1 MILRRSEQQA
11 AADPVTQTYERI
23 EQMLMQN
30 IIRHVKNYD
39 QLIDSDEW
47 LMQKLAEIGKLNKEN
62 ISIISKAAKGNRKSI
77 ENMCYEIADLVMSR
91 IEPGF
96 KDYER
101 MLAVEE
107 DEYVPPVSKSKNVKK
122 AVKTVCNQAW
132 DTMNKTNTNMLYMAQ
147 DAFRNLVQGIVDKA
161 DEIKNKQSFI
171 DILDK
176 HATAEAIGA
185 ESRGQA
191 IRSVIRE
198 FNDKGIPAFVDK
210 RGRQWTPEAYVGM
223 TLRTTANNVSTEA
236 MFARMEDRGFNLIQV
251 SSHSG
256 ARPKCA
262 KDQGKIFDKNNGSGE
277 VEDGRG
283 RKIKY
288 YPWRTSSYGE
298 PDGLFGINCGHHG
311 APFIPGVSSQ
321 RYFPTDDLEENA
333 REYKK
338 MQTQR
343 ALERDVRKQKRLCS
357 LCDEIGDKEA
367 FEEASVTLK
376 RKEAR
381 LADYTKKNGLIRR
394 KDREQVVGFDKRI
407 SAEAVGKA
415 QTHYRKWARSIGAE
429 AGPKTLAGYYDLKYN
444 DSKEKGLYNGYVNAV
459 NNGRISPLVGY
470 DKFKEVAAEIEK
482 RFVGTKTAD
491 GLEIKGYT
499 AHFVDRVIGQRE
511 ADSPPAKGVRNG
523 VALDDIQE
531 AITNPKRISNVR
543 KNDEGQ
549 RSKAYFGEKCSVT
562 YNPDT
567 NVLIQVQPKRTK

>member
-1 MILRRSEQQA
+1 MMLRRSEQQA
-11 AADPVTQTYERI
+11 AADPVTQTYERM

-62 ISIISKAAKGNRKSI
+62 ISIISKVAKGNRKAI
-77 ENMCYEIADLVMSR
+77 ENMCYEVADLVLSR

-101 MLAVEE
+101 ILAVEE

-122 AVKTVCNQAW
+122 AVETVYNQAW
-132 DTMNKTNTNMLYMAQ
+132 DTLNKTNTNMLYMAQ
-147 DAFRNLVQGIVDKA
+147 DAFRNFVKRIVDKA

-262 KDQGKIFDKNNGSGE
+262 KDQGKIFDKNNSSGE

-311 APFIPGVSSQ
+311 TPFIPGVSSQ
-321 RYFPTDDLEENA
+321 RYFPTDDLEENT

-357 LCDEIGDKEA
+357 LYDEVGDKDS
-367 FEEASVTLK
+367 FKEASVVLK
-376 RKEAR
+376 RKEAH

-407 SAEAVGKA
+407 SAEAVGANKRVQKA
-415 QTHYRKWARSIGAE
+415 LAQKAKDDKI
-429 AGPKTLAGYYDLKYN
+429 KTEIKKTGMRGEISLRPEKLDVSGFTFDDAHIN
-444 DSKEKGLYNGYVNAV
+444 KEKEHQVTRSEAEQYV
-459 NNGRISPLVGY
+459 
-470 DKFKEVAAEIEK
+470 
-482 RFVGTKTAD
+482 
-491 GLEIKGYT
+491 
-499 AHFVDRVIGQRE
+499 RE
-511 ADSPPAKGVRNG
+511 ADVAFKKWNG
-523 VALDDIQE
+523 RFVNYYGPNGAVFVDTENQNIRTAFRREQYDE
-531 AITNPKRISNVR
+531 RTR
-543 KNDEGQ
+543 KMRE
-549 RSKAYFGEKCSVT
+549 
-562 YNPDT
+562 
-567 NVLIQVQPKRTK
+567 VLEREES